1 MIDFSKIAVRYES
14 VEQLAE
20 LLRLTDYPT
29 HHVDYSLEIGYVR
42 KSEGSPYV
50 SNYSNN
56 AKMPVA
62 HYSDVVGKVEPPS
75 GEILMFMDSNGERYL
90 GHHHIRDMFSPLN
103 SRYVLHATKWARI
116 PPDECWNNV

>member
-20 LLRLTDYPT
+20 LLKLTDYPT
-29 HHVDYSLEIGYVR
+29 HHVDYSLEVGYVR
-42 KSEGSPYV
+42 KSEGSEYV

-62 HYSDVVGKVEPPS
+62 HYSDVVGKVEIPD
-75 GEILMFMDSNGERYL
+75 GEDILVKHQNGDCNKGHYNDGKFYINEYYDSP
-90 GHHHIRDMFSPLN
+90 II
-103 SRYVLHATKWARI
+103 AWARI

>member
-29 HHVDYSLEIGYVR
+29 MHVDYSLEIGYVR
-42 KSEGSPYV
+42 KSEGSEYV
-50 SNYSNN
+50 SNYANN

-62 HYSDVVGKVEPPS
+62 HYSDVVGKVEIP
-75 GEILMFMDSNGERYL
+75 ERQNILVKNSQGDVYVSYYDK
-90 GHHHIRDMFSPLN
+90 GHFRCQLFAPHPIVS
-103 SRYVLHATKWARI
+103 WARI